1 MQNKAAKTKLASS
14 ILRCQVPQPRPSCR
28 CGGTNSTLGPLP
40 GNAPQAVKA
49 HRYRREARQSYSL
62 LFLSF
67 HQTHSFHTVY
77 IKVCYPLSRSE
88 WVTAGKQY
96 VTCHWEQVWLLE
108 TPSFLRAKLG
118 ERAKLSHE
126 QIQGVRKM
134 NQWSSCQL
142 GVTLRALHRK
152 SFSSGKVMTVLTI
165 LFLNGPLEM
174 RRKKC
179 ADSTFIRKVCKSR
192 KGG

>member
-1 MQNKAAKTKLASS
+1 MSACWQAIRYLS
-14 ILRCQVPQPRPSCR
+14 PRTGVAVR
-28 CGGTNSTLGPLP
+28 NTLVSWG
-40 GNAPQAVKA
+40 
-49 HRYRREARQSYSL
+49 
-62 LFLSF
+62 
-67 HQTHSFHTVY
+67 
-77 IKVCYPLSRSE
+77 
-88 WVTAGKQY
+88 
-96 VTCHWEQVWLLE
+96 
-108 TPSFLRAKLG
+108 KLG

-165 LFLNGPLEM
+165 LFLNGSLEM

-179 ADSTFIRKVCKSR
+179 AGSTFVRKVCKSR
-192 KGG
+192 EGGELLLEPNSPFCLEPEERFLEAFNEA